1 LTTRHPA
8 TEASVKKLFTL
19 IFLLGCVFASSNDVA
34 ATFRCAPDNGG
45 IQLPAG
51 FCASVFAD
59 NLGTARHMT
68 VNNNGDVYVA
78 LQSEHDRG
86 AIAALRDTDGDGKA
100 DIVKY
105 LGVAGGT
112 TGIGI
117 HNGYLYFATP
127 TEVFRYKLSPGQLV
141 PQSAPQLVVGGFPE
155 QDEHSA
161 KSIAFDAV
169 GHLYVN
175 VGAPSNS
182 CQREDRSS
190 GSPGIRPCPLL
201 AQHGGIWEF
210 DADRVGQD
218 FMHDGKHYAT
228 GIRNAVA
235 ITWHDGLYV
244 LQMGRDQLHEDWP
257 KLYSAEQGSELPA
270 EEFLHVHAGD
280 DFGWPYCYYDQ
291 LQKKRMLEPE
301 YGGNGKMQGDCAKYP
316 APIAAF
322 PGHWA
327 PESVLFY
334 TGKQFPADW
343 RDGAFIAFHGSWNRT
358 PVQAGYKV
366 MFVPFRGETASGDAQ
381 VFADGFAATG
391 KITSPNAARYRPMGL
406 AQGPDGA
413 LYIDDSQ
420 HGRVWRVIH
429 QN

>member
-1 LTTRHPA
+1 MKRLLIRLLLSGFA
-8 TEASVKKLFTL
+8 LASAN
-19 IFLLGCVFASSNDVA
+19 ASA
-34 ATFRCAPDNGG
+34 ATFQCASDNGG
-45 IQLPAG
+45 INLPAG

-59 NLGTARHMT
+59 DLGTARHLV

-86 AIAALRDTDGDGKA
+86 AIAALRDSNGDGQA

-105 LGVAGGT
+105 FGVAGGT

-117 HNGYLYFATP
+117 HDGYLYFATP
-127 TEVFRYKLSPGQLV
+127 TEVLRYKLLPGQLV
-141 PQSAPQLVVGGFPE
+141 PQSPPQVVVDGFPE
-155 QDEHSA
+155 QDEHAA
-161 KSIAFDAV
+161 KTIAFDNA

-182 CQREDRSS
+182 CQQEDRLP

-201 AQHGGIWEF
+201 EQHGGIWQF
-210 DADRVGQD
+210 NADRTGQD
-218 FMHDGKHYAT
+218 FIRDGKHYAT

-235 ITWHDGLYV
+235 ITWYDDLYA

-257 KLYSAEQGSELPA
+257 KFYDAQQGNELPA
-270 EEFLHVHAGD
+270 EEFLRIKAGD

-291 LQKKRMLEPE
+291 LQKKRVLEPE
-301 YGGNGKMQGDCAKYP
+301 YGGDGKIQGDCTRYP
-316 APIAAF
+316 APISSF

-334 TGKQFPADW
+334 TGQQFPADW

-366 MFVPFRGETASGDAQ
+366 MFVPFHGDTPAGAAS
-381 VFADGFAATG
+381 VFADGFAG
-391 KITSPNAARYRPMGL
+391 PEKLTSPRIARYRPMGL
-406 AQGPDGA
+406 AQAPDGA
-413 LYIDDSQ
+413 LYDDSQ
-420 HGRVWRVIH
+420 HGRVWRIVH
-429 QN
+429 KH